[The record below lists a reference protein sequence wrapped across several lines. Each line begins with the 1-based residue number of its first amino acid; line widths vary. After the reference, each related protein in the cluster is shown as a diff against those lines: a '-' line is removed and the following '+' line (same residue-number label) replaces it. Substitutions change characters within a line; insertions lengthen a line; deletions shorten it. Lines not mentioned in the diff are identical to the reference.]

1 MPSRIVVLLLLAIA
15 APPAAADWLV
25 MRDGT
30 RVETRGPWRQ
40 DGRLVVFTSAEER
53 LVSLRTSA
61 VDLPASVAATREAV
75 EAAAR
80 VARGEGP
87 SGEPPAEPPRQARRI
102 TNADIAPGVPRPAA
116 AGPGAAEEGA
126 PPVAAGR
133 GALDVVDSRQSS
145 DDFDGHLI
153 VRGSLVNRAG
163 QTAAAVALTVL
174 AYGPDG
180 ELLGSQPAALGA
192 EALPPGES
200 TTFQVDFPDV
210 FTAFALRFVPEG
222 SFLETVPEGEAAD
235 GGADFDGADDGFDD
249 PDDAP

>member
-1 MPSRIVVLLLLAIA
+1 MPSRIVMLLLLAIA

-80 VARGEGP
+80 AARGERP
-87 SGEPPAEPPRQARRI
+87 SDAPPAQPPREARRI
-102 TNADIAPGVPRPAA
+102 TNADIPPGLPRPVA
-116 AGPGAAEEGA
+116 AGPGTTEEGA
-126 PPVAAGR
+126 PPVAADR

-145 DDFDGHLI
+145 DDFDGHLV

-180 ELLGSQPAALGA
+180 ELLGSQSATLGS
-192 EALPPGES
+192 EALPPGQS
-200 TTFQVDFPDV
+200 TAFRVDFPDV
-210 FTAFALRFVPEG
+210 ITAFALRFVPTA
-222 SFLETVPEGEAAD
+222 SFLEVVPERGES
-235 GGADFDGADDGFDD
+235 DDGFDD
-249 PDDAP
+249 LDDAP